1 MWQVT
6 TDNGN
11 LVYKL
16 EMNESLG
23 TLEVKQGPTDD
34 DVAWD
39 AYHNGI
45 LLHRGWR
52 NIQFAISYCN
62 ELAEKLT

>member
-16 EMNESLG
+16 EMNEGLG
-23 TLEVKQGPTDD
+23 TLEARSEAHHYVKS
-34 DVAWD
+34 
-39 AYHNGI
+39 
-45 LLHRGWR
+45 
-52 NIQFAISYCN
+52 AI
-62 ELAEKLT
+62 K